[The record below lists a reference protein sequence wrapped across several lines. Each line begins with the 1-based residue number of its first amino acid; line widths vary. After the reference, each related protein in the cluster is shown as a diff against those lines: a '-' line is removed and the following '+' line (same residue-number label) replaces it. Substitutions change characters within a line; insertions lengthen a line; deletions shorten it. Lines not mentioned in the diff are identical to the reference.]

1 MGIAT
6 LAKHQKGHTKVGG
19 RVKGV
24 PNKST
29 RDVREAIARVLGDN
43 TENFGKWLTMVAE
56 GKKGTYADGRGKSRT
71 AWLVKPDPGRAVE
84 IAMNMAE
91 YHIPKLARTELTG
104 AEGGPINIQSTPTDE
119 AL

>member
-1 MGIAT
+1 MI
-6 LAKHQKGHTKVGG
+6 KPPKKKGDKKTGG
-19 RVKGV
+19 RPKGI
-24 PNKST
+24 PNKAT

-43 TENFGKWLTMVAE
+43 SENFGKWLTQVAE
-56 GKKGTYADGRGKSRT
+56 GQRGKVRNGFGKVVDT
-71 AWLVKPDPGRAVE
+71 WIHKPDPARAVE

-104 AEGGPINIQSTPTDE
+104 ANGGPVIVQSSPVDE

>member
-1 MGIAT
+1 MTPSPAT
-6 LAKHQKGHTKVGG
+6 LKGKKKTGG
-19 RVKGV
+19 RPKGI

-29 RDVREAIARVLGDN
+29 RDVREAIAKVLGDN
-43 TENFGKWLTMVAE
+43 ADNFGTWLMQVAN
-56 GKKGTYADGRGKSRT
+56 GQRGKVRNGFGKVVDT
-71 AWLVKPDPGRAVE
+71 WIHKPDPARAVE

-104 AEGGPINIQSTPTDE
+104 ANGGPVIIQSTPTDE